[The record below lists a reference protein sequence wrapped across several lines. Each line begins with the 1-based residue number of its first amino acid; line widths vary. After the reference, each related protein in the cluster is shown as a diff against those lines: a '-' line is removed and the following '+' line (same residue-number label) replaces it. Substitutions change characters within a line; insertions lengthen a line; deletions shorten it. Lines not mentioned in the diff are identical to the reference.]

1 MGVRPLLIV
10 LLGAGVT
17 TSAPVPRPRP
27 DRMSEALA
35 VKNLQ
40 GTWTILR
47 YERGGNPVGATGLK
61 VRISKETWAFY
72 KEGNATAPSSPYN
85 LVIDA
90 SKKPAWLDLT
100 QVNSQTFVLQGIAKV
115 EGDTL

>member
-1 MGVRPLLIV
+1 MAVRAVLVV
-10 LLGAGVT
+10 LLAAGVAA
-17 TSAPVPRPRP
+17 SAPVPRPRP

-47 YERGGNPVGATGLK
+47 YEHGGSPIGAAGLK
-61 VRISKETWAFY
+61 VRISNETWAFY
-72 KEGNATAPSSPYN
+72 REGAAAAPSSSYN
-85 LVIDA
+85 LAIDT

-100 QVNSQTFVLQGIAKV
+100 QVNSKTFVL
-115 EGDTL
+115 